1 MGLQTLIPKC
11 FSLIVGGICAVLI
24 QVTATND
31 THCLEQ
37 VATVMVAIARIAAA
51 AEVDPSYLPAGAN
64 VHYVVA
70 LSHTSLP
77 PPKGISVV
85 FSVFVTLTWQKA
97 HRYFVNLIN

>member
-1 MGLQTLIPKC
+1 
-11 FSLIVGGICAVLI
+11 
-24 QVTATND
+24 
-31 THCLEQ
+31 
-37 VATVMVAIARIAAA
+37 MVAIARIAAA

-85 FSVFVTLTWQKA
+85 FFRFCYSHMAESPSVFC
-97 HRYFVNLIN
+97 